1 MNFLGSVLSNYLVRV
16 CIHVEEIVLLCESR
30 TISVSMRVK
39 SYVFNKRDFLKVTV
53 FLTAVALLILNIIVS
68 EHGGG
73 RGNSS
78 QREELAL
85 CLVTIKSVMH

>member
-1 MNFLGSVLSNYLVRV
+1 M
-16 CIHVEEIVLLCESR
+16 
-30 TISVSMRVK
+30 
-39 SYVFNKRDFLKVTV
+39 TV

>member
-1 MNFLGSVLSNYLVRV
+1 M
-16 CIHVEEIVLLCESR
+16 
-30 TISVSMRVK
+30 
-39 SYVFNKRDFLKVTV
+39 TV

-73 RGNSS
+73 RDNSS

-85 CLVTIKSVMH
+85 CLVTIKLVMH